1 MGKGFMPSLDM
12 CVVTPRSSADLG
24 VIRSKN
30 YDVILRASEG
40 WDFALEIWKAA
51 FQRYLVIGQPKAC

>member
-1 MGKGFMPSLDM
+1 
-12 CVVTPRSSADLG
+12 LG